1 MENSL
6 LILRGLGNTPLVP
19 RLRLGTTGGYCL
31 NLSGFRRE
39 FSNTSS
45 PSSCQS
51 HCNRVKNKTIISYYI
66 PVVEIDQFPHFK
78 KQGGNW
84 SIPPLLLQGG
94 IGQFPP
100 YFYRREIGQFL
111 GFRIPNGNCSNCCKS
126 FFLFHFITA

>member
-19 RLRLGTTGGYCL
+19 RFARDYGGYCL

-51 HCNRVKNKTIISYYI
+51 HCNRVKNKTIISYCHWKLI
-66 PVVEIDQFPHFK
+66 ISLTLKNRGELF
-78 KQGGNW
+78 N
-84 SIPPLLLQGG
+84 SPLFFQGG
-94 IGQFPP
+94 IAQFPP
-100 YFYRREIGQFL
+100 VFSR
-111 GFRIPNGNCSNCCKS
+111 GNWPIIFANFSQISPHRFDNFFQNFEFVDSKS
-126 FFLFHFITA
+126 I